1 MLTEERIKEL
11 NEGWLAGYQNLKK
24 DFVAKC
30 VELAALRATNTKL
43 MQLFEVSK
51 MVLSADYE
59 STGGLLDCKDNNGQC
74 YQSAFLAAA
83 LSKMQMIVC
92 QIAEAKTDNL

>member
-1 MLTEERIKEL
+1 MSPEERIKEL
-11 NEGWLAGYQNLKK
+11 NEGWLAGYKNLKK
-24 DFVAKC
+24 DFDAKC
-30 VELAALRATNTKL
+30 IELAALRAENAKL
-43 MQLFEVSK
+43 IEVSK

-83 LSKMQMIVC
+83 LSKMRMIVC